1 MPADNGEI
9 VARGYDR
16 VADEYARLESAAA
29 PWPRLRR
36 VRAFAAELP
45 DDSRILDVGCGNG
58 VPATRE
64 LAEKHRV
71 LGLDISSEQIARAT
85 SNVRN
90 ATFICADVREVGLP
104 AESFDAIVALYLID
118 NVPCEDYPALF
129 RKLAGLLRPH
139 GRLLLSAE
147 PGNDPGQTYDWL
159 GVPMFINTIPTEQLI
174 GLLVEAGLHIAS
186 TEIESQLEGG
196 RPIEFAWIVAE
207 KE

>member
-1 MPADNGEI
+1 M
-9 VARGYDR
+9 
-16 VADEYARLESAAA
+16 
-29 PWPRLRR
+29 
-36 VRAFAAELP
+36 
-45 DDSRILDVGCGNG
+45 GCGNG

-129 RKLAGLLRPH
+129 RKLAGLL
-139 GRLLLSAE
+139 GRRWPPAVERRTRQRS
-147 PGNDPGQTYDWL
+147 GTDVCFWL
-159 GVPMFINTIPTEQLI
+159 GVPMFINAIPTEQLI
-174 GLLVEAGLHIAS
+174 GLLLEAGLHIAS

-196 RPIEFAWIVAE
+196 RPIEFAWIVVE